1 MFVYKCST
9 CIIPRIFL
17 SLLFNNDLAIF
28 LFKDFS
34 TSVWENE
41 IVNEWRLE
49 KDHWKDSPFSFFSHA
64 KQKLS
69 VRGSS
74 YYSRRETRPRPSST
88 KGESGESAAQLEEP
102 TKFVCSAHSRF
113 PPRFP
118 AFPPFVAAH
127 NDEQCGNAE
136 GFPESGCLLC
146 RRQNMNAILSLRSN
160 PRSSSSPAW
169 TFSVHLPT
177 PPPLFQ
183 L

>member
-1 MFVYKCST
+1 MLHVYNST
-9 CIIPRIFL
+9 YFSLPFIQRSRNFSFQGFL
-17 SLLFNNDLAIF
+17 DIRLRKRNRERMTTRKGSLKRFSIF
-28 LFKDFS
+28 LFFS
-34 TSVWENE
+34 CETEALRSRIE
-41 IVNEWRLE
+41 LL
-49 KDHWKDSPFSFFSHA
+49 
-64 KQKLS
+64 LS
-69 VRGSS
+69 
-74 YYSRRETRPRPSST
+74 YTRRETRPRPSST

-160 PRSSSSPAW
+160 PRSSSSPA
-169 TFSVHLPT
+169 
-177 PPPLFQ
+177 
-183 L
+183 